1 MAKFRYTARNELG
14 EVQAGLVEA
23 ASRDLAI
30 RILQENKLYILALES
45 TEKKKLSESIFG
57 FFKKVN
63 VKDLMLFTRQ
73 FSTLI
78 SAEVTISDALRTL
91 HKQVSK
97 PVLKDAIFDVYTD
110 VEGGLYLSQALSKH
124 PNVFSDF
131 YVNMVRS
138 AEVSGRLEQTLLFL
152 ADYLEREMKLNSKV
166 KGAMIYPIFV
176 IGVFVAVL
184 AIVVT
189 FVIPQLQSIF
199 TEVNAELPVL
209 TRILMSAGGFLSDW
223 GWIILIFLSVA
234 IVFAIRY
241 FRSQEGKQ
249 VWDEIILSI
258 PVIGGLNKKIAITRM
273 STSINVLLKGGLP
286 IASSLEI
293 SGRVVDNIIF
303 QRILNETA
311 DDIRK
316 GGSISGS
323 FARYPD
329 YFPPMVTQ
337 MIVIGENSGKID
349 ELLEKVATFY
359 NEEVQNAINNA
370 VELIQPILIVFLGV
384 FIGLFVAAVLLPIY
398 NLAQIF

>member
-223 GWIILIFLSVA
+223 GWIILIFLAVA

-384 FIGLFVAAVLLPIY
+384 FIGLFVAAVLIPIY

>member
-209 TRILMSAGGFLSDW
+209 TRILMSVGGFLSDW
-223 GWIILIFLSVA
+223 GWIILIFLAVA

-384 FIGLFVAAVLLPIY
+384 FIGLFVAAVLIPIY

>member
-384 FIGLFVAAVLLPIY
+384 FIGLFVAAVLIPIY

>member
-78 SAEVTISDALRTL
+78 SAEVTISNALRTL

-223 GWIILIFLSVA
+223 GWIILIFLAVA

-384 FIGLFVAAVLLPIY
+384 FIGLFVAAVLIPIY

>member
-1 MAKFRYTARNELG
+1 MAKFRYTARNEGG

-30 RILQENKLYILALES
+30 RILQENKLYILSLET
-45 TEKKKLSESIFG
+45 TEKKKISETLFG
-57 FFKKVN
+57 FFQKVN
-63 VKDLMLFTRQ
+63 TKDLMLFTRQ

-91 HKQVSK
+91 HEQISK
-97 PVLKDAIFDVYTD
+97 PVLKDAVFDIYTD

-131 YVNMVRS
+131 FVNMVRS

-176 IGVFVAVL
+176 IVIFIVVVAV
-184 AIVVT
+184 VVT
-189 FVIPQLQSIF
+189 VVMPQLKGIF
-199 TEVNAELPVL
+199 DEVNVQLPLL
-209 TRILMSAGGFLSDW
+209 TRIVMGVGGFLSSW
-223 GWIILIFLSVA
+223 GWAILIFLVA
-234 IVFAIRY
+234 VTAFAIKY
-241 FRSQEGKQ
+241 FRGEEGKQ
-249 VWDEIILSI
+249 VWDEIVLSI
-258 PVIGGLNKKIAITRM
+258 PVIGGLNKKIAITRLA
-273 STSINVLLKGGLP
+273 TSINVLLKGGLP
-286 IASSLEI
+286 IANSLEI
-293 SGRVVDNIIF
+293 SGRVVDNTIY
-303 QRILNETA
+303 RRVLNETA

-316 GGSISGS
+316 GGTISGT
-323 FARYPD
+323 FARYPE

-349 ELLEKVATFY
+349 ELLEKVSSFY
-359 NEEVQNAINNA
+359 NEEVQNAINNS

-384 FIGLFVAAVLLPIY
+384 FIGLFVAAVLIPIY
-398 NLAQIF
+398 NLAQVF

>member
-78 SAEVTISDALRTL
+78 SAEVTLSDALRTL

-223 GWIILIFLSVA
+223 GWIILIFLAVA

-384 FIGLFVAAVLLPIY
+384 FIGLFVAAVLIPIY

>member
-30 RILQENKLYILALES
+30 RILQENKLYILALET
-45 TEKKKLSESIFG
+45 TEKKKLSETIFG

-91 HKQVSK
+91 HKQISK

-184 AIVVT
+184 GIVVT

-223 GWIILIFLSVA
+223 GWIILIFLAIA

-241 FRSQEGKQ
+241 FRSEEGKQ

-293 SGRVVDNIIF
+293 SGRVVDNTVF

-311 DDIRK
+311 EDIRK
-316 GGSISGS
+316 GGTISGTFS
-323 FARYPD
+323 RYPD

-349 ELLEKVATFY
+349 ELLEKVSSFY
-359 NEEVQNAINNA
+359 NEEVQNTINNA

-384 FIGLFVAAVLLPIY
+384 FIGLFVAAVLIPIY
-398 NLAQIF
+398 NLAQVF

>member
-14 EVQAGLVEA
+14 EIQAGLVEA

-384 FIGLFVAAVLLPIY
+384 FIGLFVAAVLIPIY

>member
-1 MAKFRYTARNELG
+1 
-14 EVQAGLVEA
+14 
-23 ASRDLAI
+23 
-30 RILQENKLYILALES
+30 
-45 TEKKKLSESIFG
+45 
-57 FFKKVN
+57 
-63 VKDLMLFTRQ
+63 
-73 FSTLI
+73 
-78 SAEVTISDALRTL
+78 
-91 HKQVSK
+91 
-97 PVLKDAIFDVYTD
+97 
-110 VEGGLYLSQALSKH
+110 
-124 PNVFSDF
+124 
-131 YVNMVRS
+131 
-138 AEVSGRLEQTLLFL
+138 
-152 ADYLEREMKLNSKV
+152 MKLNSKV

-223 GWIILIFLSVA
+223 GWIILIFLAVA

-384 FIGLFVAAVLLPIY
+384 FIGLFVAAVLIPIY

>member
-1 MAKFRYTARNELG
+1 VAKFRYTARNEIG

-30 RILQENKLYILALES
+30 RILQENKLYILSLET
-45 TEKKKLSESIFG
+45 TEKKKISETLFG
-57 FFKKVN
+57 FFQRVN

-91 HKQVSK
+91 HKQITK

-152 ADYLEREMKLNSKV
+152 ADYLEREMKLNSKI

-176 IGVFVAVL
+176 IVIFILVVAV
-184 AIVVT
+184 VVT
-189 FVIPQLQSIF
+189 VVIPQLKTIF
-199 TEVNAELPVL
+199 DEVNVQLPLL
-209 TRILMSAGGFLSDW
+209 TRILMGAGGFLSSW
-223 GWIILIFLSVA
+223 GWAILLFLAVVV
-234 IVFAIRY
+234 IFAIKY
-241 FRSQEGKQ
+241 FKGEEGKQ

-258 PVIGGLNKKIAITRM
+258 PVIGGLNKKIAIARLA
-273 STSINVLLKGGLP
+273 TSINVLLKGGLP
-286 IASSLEI
+286 IANSLEI
-293 SGRVVDNIIF
+293 SGRVVNNNIYH
-303 QRILNETA
+303 RILNETA

-316 GGSISGS
+316 GGTISGTLS
-323 FARYPD
+323 RYPE
-329 YFPPMVTQ
+329 YFPPMVSQ

-349 ELLEKVATFY
+349 ELLEKVSSFY
-359 NEEVQNAINNA
+359 NEEVQNAINNS

-384 FIGLFVAAVLLPIY
+384 FIGLFVAAVLIPIY
-398 NLAQIF
+398 NLAEVF

>member
-30 RILQENKLYILALES
+30 RILQENKLYILALET
-45 TEKKKLSESIFG
+45 TEKKKLSEAIFG
-57 FFKKVN
+57 FFQKVN

-91 HKQVSK
+91 HKQISK

-124 PNVFSDF
+124 PNAFSDF

-184 AIVVT
+184 GIVVT

-223 GWIILIFLSVA
+223 GWIILIFLAVA

-241 FRSQEGKQ
+241 FRSEEGKQ
-249 VWDEIILSI
+249 VWDEILLSI

-293 SGRVVDNIIF
+293 SGRVVDNTVF

-316 GGSISGS
+316 GGTISGTFS
-323 FARYPD
+323 RYPD

-349 ELLEKVATFY
+349 ELLEKVSSFY
-359 NEEVQNAINNA
+359 NEEVQNTINNA

-384 FIGLFVAAVLLPIY
+384 FIGLFVAAVLIPIY
-398 NLAQIF
+398 NLAQVF